1 MGYKFYFAA
10 GSQDLYGNECLDHVR
25 EHAEAMVKALNASG
39 NLPFELVFRPTLLTS
54 EGIFRF
60 FSEANDDDE
69 CAGTI
74 VWMHTFSPAKA
85 WIKGLMAARKPIL
98 HLHTQFNEALPF
110 SSIDMDFM
118 NENQSAHGDRE
129 FGFMMTRL
137 GIPREVVVGH
147 WSHKDVQDRIAGWMQ
162 TAIGVIA
169 SGKVRVCRLADNM
182 RDVADTEGDKVET
195 AIKFGWTVDAWPVNE
210 VVKYVDAVSAKEIG
224 NLTDEYYSEYKIL
237 LEGRDEKEFR
247 RHVEVQAGIEIGFER
262 FLSERGYNAV
272 VTHFGDLGGLK
283 QLPGLAIQHLMEK
296 GYGFGAEGDWK
307 TAALVRV
314 MKEMTGNKGTS
325 FFEDY
330 TYHLVPGS
338 EAVLEAHMLEVCPT
352 VADGDISIKVCPL
365 SMGSRED
372 PARLVYTCR
381 TGKAIAVSMV
391 DMGGRLRLIINDV
404 ECLPVPEEM
413 PKLPVATAYWK
424 PMPDLIRGAEAWI
437 LAGGGHHTSFS
448 YNLSSHQMKAWAEA
462 MGIEAL
468 VIDSSLDIDDF
479 KDKMRW
485 NEIYYRR

>member
-283 QLPGLAIQHLMEK
+283 QLPGLAIQRLMEK
-296 GYGFGAEGDWK
+296 GYGFGADGEWK

-314 MKEMTGNKGTS
+314 MTEMTGNTGTS

>member
-1 MGYKFYFAA
+1 MAYKFYFAA
-10 GSQDLYGNECLDHVR
+10 GSQDLYGNECLDHVKA
-25 EHAEAMVKALNASG
+25 HAEAIVRALNESG
-39 NLPFELVFRPTLLTS
+39 VLPFELVFKPTLLTS
-54 EGIFRF
+54 DGIFRF

-147 WSHKDVQDRIAGWMQ
+147 WSHNDVQNRIAGWMQ
-162 TAIGVIA
+162 TAIGIIA

-210 VVKYVDAVSAKEIG
+210 AVKYVDAVTPGEIST
-224 NLTDEYYSEYKIL
+224 LTDEYYSKYSIL
-237 LEGRDEKEFR
+237 LEGQDEKEFR
-247 RHVEVQAGIEIGFER
+247 KHVEVQAGIEIGFER

-283 QLPGLAIQHLMEK
+283 QLPGLAIQRLMEK

-330 TYHLVPGS
+330 TYHLLPGS

-352 VADGDISIKVCPL
+352 VADGGISIKVCPL
-365 SMGSRED
+365 SMGNKED

-404 ECLPVPEEM
+404 ECLSVPEAM

-448 YNLSSHQMKAWAEA
+448 YNLTSHQMKAWAEA

>member
-283 QLPGLAIQHLMEK
+283 QLPGLAIQRLMEK

>member
-237 LEGRDEKEFR
+237 LEVRDEKEFR

-283 QLPGLAIQHLMEK
+283 QLPGLAIQRLMEK

>member
-10 GSQDLYGNECLDHVR
+10 GSQDLYGNECLDHVKA
-25 EHAEAMVKALNASG
+25 HAEAMVKALNGSG
-39 NLPFELVFRPTLLTS
+39 NLPFELVYKPTLLTAD
-54 EGIFRF
+54 GIFRF
-60 FSEANDDDE
+60 FSEANDDEE

-98 HLHTQFNEALPF
+98 HLHTQYNEALPF

-147 WSHKDVQDRIAGWMQ
+147 WSHEDVQKRIAGWMQ
-162 TAIGVIA
+162 TAIGILA

-210 VVKYVDAVSAKEIG
+210 AVKYVDAVTPSEIR
-224 NLTDEYYSEYKIL
+224 NLTDEYYSRYRIL
-237 LEGRDEKEFR
+237 TEERDEKEFR
-247 RHVEVQAGIEIGFER
+247 RHVEVQAGIEIGLER

-283 QLPGLAIQHLMEK
+283 QLPGLAIQRLMEK

-404 ECLPVPEEM
+404 ECLPVPEAM

>member
-195 AIKFGWTVDAWPVNE
+195 AIKFGWTVDAWPANE

-283 QLPGLAIQHLMEK
+283 QLPGLAIQRLMEK

-404 ECLPVPEEM
+404 ECLPVPEAM

>member
-60 FSEANDDDE
+60 FSEANDDGE

-283 QLPGLAIQHLMEK
+283 QLPGLAIQRLMEK

-330 TYHLVPGS
+330 TYHLVPCS

>member
-10 GSQDLYGNECLDHVR
+10 GSQDIYGNECLDHVR
-25 EHAEAMVKALNASG
+25 EHAESMVKALNERG

-283 QLPGLAIQHLMEK
+283 QLPGLAIQRLMEK

-448 YNLSSHQMKAWAEA
+448 YTLSSHQMKAWAEA

>member
-10 GSQDLYGNECLDHVR
+10 GSQDLYGNECLDHVKA
-25 EHAEAMVKALNASG
+25 HAEAIVRALNESG
-39 NLPFELVFRPTLLTS
+39 VLPFELVFKPTLLTS
-54 EGIFRF
+54 DGIFRF

-147 WSHKDVQDRIAGWMQ
+147 WSHNDVQNRIAGWMQ
-162 TAIGVIA
+162 TAIGIIA

-210 VVKYVDAVSAKEIG
+210 AVKYVDAVTPGEIST
-224 NLTDEYYSEYKIL
+224 LTDEYYSKYSIL
-237 LEGRDEKEFR
+237 LEGRNEKEFR
-247 RHVEVQAGIEIGFER
+247 RHVEVQAGIEIGLER

-283 QLPGLAIQHLMEK
+283 QLPGLAIQRLMEK

-330 TYHLVPGS
+330 TYHLLPGS

-352 VADGDISIKVCPL
+352 VADGGISIKVCPL
-365 SMGSRED
+365 SMGNKED

-448 YNLSSHQMKAWAEA
+448 YNLTSHQMKTWAEA

>member
-10 GSQDLYGNECLDHVR
+10 GSQDLYGNECLDHVKA
-25 EHAEAMVKALNASG
+25 HAEAIVRALNESG
-39 NLPFELVFRPTLLTS
+39 VLPFELVFKPTLLTS
-54 EGIFRF
+54 DGIFRF

-147 WSHKDVQDRIAGWMQ
+147 WSHKDVQNRIAGWMQ
-162 TAIGVIA
+162 TAIGIIA

-210 VVKYVDAVSAKEIG
+210 AVKYVDAVTPGEIST
-224 NLTDEYYSEYKIL
+224 LTDEYYSKYSIL
-237 LEGRDEKEFR
+237 LEGRNEKEFR

-283 QLPGLAIQHLMEK
+283 QLPGLAIQRLMEK

-330 TYHLVPGS
+330 TYHLLPGS

-352 VADGDISIKVCPL
+352 VADGGISIKVCPL
-365 SMGSRED
+365 SMGNKED

-448 YNLSSHQMKAWAEA
+448 YNLTSHQMKTWAEA